1 MLPLSLSLGLAWL
14 ASVSTLARAG
24 SVTEGGTCDIAHNRL
39 SPDTKQF
46 SSDCTATTYCA
57 SDNTCHRKGCRTA
70 EYPFG
75 YRQWSHIIPDRCPK
89 GQFCPDE
96 EDACQA
102 LLPVGS
108 ACQLN
113 RDDEC
118 EAPPNYNELA
128 GPNNHNGSVCLNYT
142 CMWANATLG
151 NACVVEN
158 TAYIGYEAG
167 SGTQYINVVSRGN
180 CVTGLY
186 CDSQT
191 LQCLKTLDI
200 GASCTADKECAS
212 DNCTPQGVCGAE
224 PNTSKH
230 LPVAIYVV
238 VAICILGLMLGV
250 IGGLYFVHRR
260 NRTEEREK
268 RAQYW
273 REQEQFR
280 QNIMQMREQ
289 ARTSLLSLPWQ
300 SQPASPRNYSGANLE
315 EYNNN
320 KDFNSITPM
329 LHAAAQPSGLRNE
342 FSDNGS
348 EDNGGTEETLVMR
361 PGPRGAAAAANG
373 SSTSTGRRA
382 GAPTKRI

>member
-1 MLPLSLSLGLAWL
+1 MRERQLHGARRLRWRTQHLQAPSRGHLCRRSTLHSRTC
-14 ASVSTLARAG
+14 VSTLHSRPP
-24 SVTEGGTCDIAHNRL
+24 SYAH
-39 SPDTKQF
+39 
-46 SSDCTATTYCA
+46 
-57 SDNTCHRKGCRTA
+57 
-70 EYPFG
+70 
-75 YRQWSHIIPDRCPK
+75 
-89 GQFCPDE
+89 
-96 EDACQA
+96 
-102 LLPVGS
+102 VG
-108 ACQLN
+108 L
-113 RDDEC
+113 
-118 EAPPNYNELA
+118 
-128 GPNNHNGSVCLNYT
+128 
-142 CMWANATLG
+142 TLTF
-151 NACVVEN
+151 VLV
-158 TAYIGYEAG
+158 
-167 SGTQYINVVSRGN
+167 
-180 CVTGLY
+180 
-186 CDSQT
+186 
-191 LQCLKTLDI
+191 
-200 GASCTADKECAS
+200 
-212 DNCTPQGVCGAE
+212 
-224 PNTSKH
+224 
-230 LPVAIYVV
+230 
-238 VAICILGLMLGV
+238 MLGV

-361 PGPRGAAAAANG
+361 PGPRAVTGNG
-373 SSTSTGRRA
+373 SSTSTSRRG